1 MTLACWLCLL
11 VYVVVCVFFKLF
23 YICVLRGV
31 EEITPCCLTKM
42 VLVLEVDSALL
53 RERTPLWVCSES
65 ISASKLSTQTPTMVR
80 YLLHNTQIKPCPL
93 EMSQLGSFFF
103 GIYLI
108 LLGFG
113 VKTSCW
119 NTHYFLCCC
128 LISLMIWHWWCL
140 WDIKCFQLWA
150 YDLIKKAEL
159 LSQASPPL
167 ICGYKTKTVAL
178 TKRMGLHVAAA
189 QIVLSVGRL
198 APLTLW
204 CCTSE
209 DSCSFSGCFIL
220 FVPGTRE
227 LRIVPQ

>member
-11 VYVVVCVFFKLF
+11 FLLF
-23 YICVLRGV
+23 YICVLIGV

-42 VLVLEVDSALL
+42 VLVLEVDRALL
-53 RERTPLWVCSES
+53 RERTPLWVCSGS
-65 ISASKLSTQTPTMVR
+65 ISASKLSTQTLTMVR
-80 YLLHNTQIKPCPL
+80 YLLHNTQIKTCPL
-93 EMSQLGSFFF
+93 EMSQLGSFFLFFFF

-128 LISLMIWHWWCL
+128 LISLMIWHRWCL
-140 WDIKCFQLWA
+140 WDMKCFQLWA

-159 LSQASPPL
+159 LSQAWPPL

-178 TKRMGLHVAAA
+178 TRRMGLHVAAA
-189 QIVLSVGRL
+189 QIVLSLGRL
-198 APLTLW
+198 APLTLGG
-204 CCTSE
+204 CTSE
-209 DSCSFSGCFIL
+209 DSCSFPGCLIL

-227 LRIVPQ
+227 LRTVPQ

>member
-1 MTLACWLCLL
+1 MLPDKDGPG
-11 VYVVVCVFFKLF
+11 VGGGQRSSEGEDPSVSLF
-23 YICVLRGV
+23 REYLRLKTVHPDPDYG
-31 EEITPCCLTKM
+31 
-42 VLVLEVDSALL
+42 A
-53 RERTPLWVCSES
+53 
-65 ISASKLSTQTPTMVR
+65 ISS
-80 YLLHNTQIKPCPL
+80 
-93 EMSQLGSFFF
+93 SQYTNQAMPFGNVTVGFFFF

-198 APLTLW
+198 APLTLG